1 MTIPRSQLVC
11 IDDTPYYHITTRCV
25 RRAFL
30 CGTDPYSG
38 QCFEHR
44 RQWIADRIGYLQSVF
59 AIDIAAYAVMSNHC
73 HIVLK
78 LQSTEYVDWSDVEI
92 VDRWDSL
99 FSVPSIIKSWIAGNE
114 PSLAIEDYAKTLIQK
129 WKSRLCSLSWFMRCL
144 NESIARRANTE
155 DNCTGRFWEGRYKTQ
170 ALLDERALLTCMA
183 YVDLNPI
190 RAGISNTPE
199 SSDYTS
205 IQQRICEDQP
215 QKNKQPNV
223 IDLIPFNPTN
233 PDHHLPMDLH
243 DYLEL
248 VDWTGRAIAL
258 NKKGSIPEHLP
269 KILNRLGIEED
280 NWINTMTTYSTGFK
294 RVVGP
299 LDKIQS
305 LCDRLQQK
313 WMGGIQ
319 ANRLLYPT

>member
-1 MTIPRSQLVC
+1 MTVARSQLVC
-11 IDDTPYYHITTRCV
+11 LDDTPYYHITTRCV

-44 RQWIADRIGYLQSVF
+44 RDWIQQRIGYLQSVF

-78 LQSTEYVDWSDVEI
+78 LHPTDSIEWTDEEI
-92 VDRWDSL
+92 INKWDKL
-99 FSVPSIIKSWIAGNE
+99 FQVPTLVKSWVSGKEQN
-114 PSLAIEDYAKTLIQK
+114 PVIELYAKELIQL

-144 NESIARRANTE
+144 NESIARRANAE
-155 DNCTGRFWEGRYKTQ
+155 DGCTGRFWEGRYKTQ

-190 RAGISNTPE
+190 RAGIVETPE
-199 SSDYTS
+199 ESDYTS
-205 IQQRICEDQP
+205 IQQRIQID
-215 QKNKQPNV
+215 KDDHKKQS
-223 IDLIPFNPTN
+223 IQLIAFDPTN
-233 PDHHLPMDLH
+233 VDHHLPMDLH

-248 VDWTGRAIAL
+248 VDWTGRAIAP

-280 NWINTMTTYSTGFK
+280 NWINTMTNYSTGFQ
-294 RVVGP
+294 RVIGP
-299 LDKIQS
+299 MDRIQS

-313 WMGGIQ
+313 WMCGNT
-319 ANRLLYPT
+319 ANRILYPT